1 MNDLEKGKLADK
13 EEIISKI
20 YDDIEKEKE
29 QKFVNLLDD
38 KYWCSITLK
47 QVYEESD

>member
-1 MNDLEKGKLADK
+1 MGNLEKETAEK

-20 YDDIEKEKE
+20 YDEIEREKEE
-29 QKFVNLLDD
+29 KFVNLLVEIIV
-38 KYWCSITLK
+38 SITLR

>member
-1 MNDLEKGKLADK
+1 MDNLEKETTEK

-20 YDDIEKEKE
+20 YDEIEREKEE
-29 QKFVNLLDD
+29 KFVNLLVEIIV
-38 KYWCSITLK
+38 SITLR

>member
-1 MNDLEKGKLADK
+1 MDNLEKQTAEK

-20 YDDIEKEKE
+20 YDEIEREKEE
-29 QKFVNLLDD
+29 KFVNLLVEIIV
-38 KYWCSITLK
+38 SITLK

>member
-1 MNDLEKGKLADK
+1 MDNLEKQTTEK

-20 YDDIEKEKE
+20 YDEIEREKEE
-29 QKFVNLLDD
+29 KFVNLLVEIIV
-38 KYWCSITLK
+38 SITLK

>member
-1 MNDLEKGKLADK
+1 MDNLERQTFEK

-20 YDDIEKEKE
+20 YDEIEREKEE
-29 QKFVNLLDD
+29 KFVNLLVEIIV
-38 KYWCSITLK
+38 SITLK

>member
-1 MNDLEKGKLADK
+1 MDNLERQITEK

-20 YDDIEKEKE
+20 YDEIEKERE
-29 QKFVNLLDD
+29 EKFVNLLVEIIV
-38 KYWCSITLK
+38 SITLK

>member
-1 MNDLEKGKLADK
+1 MDNLERQTIEK

-20 YDDIEKEKE
+20 YDEIEREKEE
-29 QKFVNLLDD
+29 KFVNLLVEIIV
-38 KYWCSITLK
+38 SITLR

>member
-1 MNDLEKGKLADK
+1 MDNLERQTTEK

-20 YDDIEKEKE
+20 YDEIEREKEE
-29 QKFVNLLDD
+29 KFVNLLVEIIV
-38 KYWCSITLK
+38 SITLR

>member
-1 MNDLEKGKLADK
+1 MDNLERQTIEK

-20 YDDIEKEKE
+20 YDEIERERE
-29 QKFVNLLDD
+29 EKFVNLLVEIIV
-38 KYWCSITLK
+38 SITLK

>member
-1 MNDLEKGKLADK
+1 MDNLESQTTEK

-20 YDDIEKEKE
+20 YDEIEREKEE
-29 QKFVNLLDD
+29 KFVNLLVEIIV
-38 KYWCSITLK
+38 SITLR

>member
-1 MNDLEKGKLADK
+1 MNDLEKETTEE

-20 YDDIEKEKE
+20 YDEIEREKEE
-29 QKFVNLLDD
+29 KFVNLLVEIIV
-38 KYWCSITLK
+38 SITLK

>member
-1 MNDLEKGKLADK
+1 MDNLERQTTEK

-20 YDDIEKEKE
+20 YDEIEREKEE
-29 QKFVNLLDD
+29 KFVNLLVEIIV
-38 KYWCSITLK
+38 SITLK

>member
-1 MNDLEKGKLADK
+1 MDNLEKEVTEK

-20 YDDIEKEKE
+20 YDEIEREKEE
-29 QKFVNLLDD
+29 KFVNLLVEIIV
-38 KYWCSITLK
+38 SITLR

>member
-1 MNDLEKGKLADK
+1 MDNLERQTIEK

-20 YDDIEKEKE
+20 YDEIEREKEE
-29 QKFVNLLDD
+29 KFVNLLVEIIV
-38 KYWCSITLK
+38 SITLK

>member
-1 MNDLEKGKLADK
+1 MDNLESQTTEK

-20 YDDIEKEKE
+20 YDEIEREKEE
-29 QKFVNLLDD
+29 KFVNLLVEIIV
-38 KYWCSITLK
+38 SITLK

>member
-1 MNDLEKGKLADK
+1 MDNLERQTTEK

-20 YDDIEKEKE
+20 YDEIERERE
-29 QKFVNLLDD
+29 EKFVNLLVEIIV
-38 KYWCSITLK
+38 SITLK

>member
-1 MNDLEKGKLADK
+1 MDNLEKETTEK

-20 YDDIEKEKE
+20 YDEIEREKEE
-29 QKFVNLLDD
+29 KFVNLLVEIIV
-38 KYWCSITLK
+38 SITLK

>member
-1 MNDLEKGKLADK
+1 MDNLERQTVEK

-20 YDDIEKEKE
+20 YDEIEREKEE
-29 QKFVNLLDD
+29 KFVNLLVEIIV
-38 KYWCSITLK
+38 SITLK

>member
-1 MNDLEKGKLADK
+1 MDNLEKETTEK

-20 YDDIEKEKE
+20 YDDIEREKE
-29 QKFVNLLDD
+29 EKFVNLLVEIIV
-38 KYWCSITLK
+38 SITLR

>member
-1 MNDLEKGKLADK
+1 MSDLEKESTEK

-20 YDDIEKEKE
+20 YDEIERENEEK
-29 QKFVNLLDD
+29 FINLLVEIIV
-38 KYWCSITLK
+38 SITLK

>member
-1 MNDLEKGKLADK
+1 MSDLEKESTEK

-20 YDDIEKEKE
+20 YDEIERENE
-29 QKFVNLLDD
+29 EKFVNLLVEIIV
-38 KYWCSITLK
+38 SITLR

>member
-1 MNDLEKGKLADK
+1 MKDEKETTDK
-13 EEIISKI
+13 EEIIAKI

-29 QKFVNLLDD
+29 QKFVNLLIEIIV
-38 KYWCSITLK
+38 SITLK

>member
-1 MNDLEKGKLADK
+1 MSDLEKESTEK

-20 YDDIEKEKE
+20 YDEIEREKEE
-29 QKFVNLLDD
+29 KFVNLLVEIIV
-38 KYWCSITLK
+38 SITLR

>member
-1 MNDLEKGKLADK
+1 MEDLENKTTEK

-20 YDDIEKEKE
+20 YDEIEREKEE
-29 QKFVNLLDD
+29 KFVNLLVEIIV
-38 KYWCSITLK
+38 SITLK

>member
-1 MNDLEKGKLADK
+1 MDNLEKEVAEK

-20 YDDIEKEKE
+20 YDEIEREKEE
-29 QKFVNLLDD
+29 KFVNLLVEIIV
-38 KYWCSITLK
+38 SITLR

>member
-1 MNDLEKGKLADK
+1 MDDLERQTFEK

-20 YDDIEKEKE
+20 YDEIERERE
-29 QKFVNLLDD
+29 EKFVNLLVEIIV
-38 KYWCSITLK
+38 SITLK